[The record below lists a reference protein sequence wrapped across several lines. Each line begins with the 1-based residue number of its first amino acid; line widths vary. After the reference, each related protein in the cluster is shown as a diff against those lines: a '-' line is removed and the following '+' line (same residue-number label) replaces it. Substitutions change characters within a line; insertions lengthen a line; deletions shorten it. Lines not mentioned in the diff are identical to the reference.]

1 MKESFGNNPPGGVQ
15 YDKNQQNRSWCP
27 HHWLDKSSGSGA
39 AARELAALFGW
50 MSETMARRY
59 TITADRKWLA
69 KQASE
74 KIRNTRHPRFDIVAR
89 GKIENYNDK

>member
-1 MKESFGNNPPGGVQ
+1 
-15 YDKNQQNRSWCP
+15 
-27 HHWLDKSSGSGA
+27 
-39 AARELAALFGW
+39 